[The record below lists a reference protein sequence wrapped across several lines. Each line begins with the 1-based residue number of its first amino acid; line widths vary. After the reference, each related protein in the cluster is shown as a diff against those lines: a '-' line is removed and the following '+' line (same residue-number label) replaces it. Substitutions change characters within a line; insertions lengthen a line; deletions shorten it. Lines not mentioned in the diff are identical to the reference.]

1 MYEGKHF
8 VSMRASIACPYYI
21 GDDCKRTIRCEG
33 PIEGT
38 KIDLQFRTKEDK
50 AAHFKGWCGSVTGH
64 KACEIFRMVN
74 EKYDP
79 EGEE

>member
-8 VSMRASIACPYYI
+8 VSARASIACPYYI

-38 KIDLQFRTKEDK
+38 TLDLQFR
-50 AAHFKGWCGSVTGH
+50 H
-64 KACEIFRMVN
+64 R
-74 EKYDP
+74 
-79 EGEE
+79 